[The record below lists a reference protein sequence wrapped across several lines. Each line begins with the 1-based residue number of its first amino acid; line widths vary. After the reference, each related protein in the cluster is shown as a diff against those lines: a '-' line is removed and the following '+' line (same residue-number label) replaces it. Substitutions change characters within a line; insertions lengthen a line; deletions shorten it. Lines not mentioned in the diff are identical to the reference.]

1 LGFVEPELVDQS
13 AIIHRR
19 MFWPDAASSQRRS
32 HGNQPTVGFAEQ
44 TNWAWTGESTE
55 FEEFCDRAS
64 EPQAILKIEFATAI
78 VGLIFGYAES
88 IYYR

>member
-1 LGFVEPELVDQS
+1 
-13 AIIHRR
+13 
-19 MFWPDAASSQRRS
+19 
-32 HGNQPTVGFAEQ
+32 VGFAKQ